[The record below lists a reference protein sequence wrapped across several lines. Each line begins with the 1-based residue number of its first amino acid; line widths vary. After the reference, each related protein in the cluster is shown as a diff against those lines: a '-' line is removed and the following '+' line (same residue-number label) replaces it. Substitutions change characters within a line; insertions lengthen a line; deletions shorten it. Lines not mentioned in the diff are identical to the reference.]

1 MCLSSLFIV
10 VTDGSKEVSGV
21 FIKLLMFFIS
31 NYKVLFLF
39 ILWKAHTH
47 PQWPMIIV
55 MPISHP
61 QPLLYLPKTS
71 SSQHHAPFSFFSS
84 SLISTANVNIGMGT
98 SSAAQETFQQLYPQ
112 RNCTHNE
119 QSLLFIPTGTINC
132 QLFLETTYARILF
145 GLILY
150 RSYKV
155 TSLSPCY
162 CEE

>member
-1 MCLSSLFIV
+1 MNY
-10 VTDGSKEVSGV
+10 D
-21 FIKLLMFFIS
+21 LL
-31 NYKVLFLF
+31 Y
-39 ILWKAHTH
+39 AHFT
-47 PQWPMIIV
+47 PSAT
-55 MPISHP
+55 PISP
-61 QPLLYLPKTS
+61 KNILLPTPCPL
-71 SSQHHAPFSFFSS
+71 FFFSS

-98 SSAAQETFQQLYPQ
+98 SSGAQETFQQLYPQ
-112 RNCTHNE
+112 RSCTHNE

-132 QLFLETTYARILF
+132 QLFLETTYARILV